1 MWVRLRYS
9 NLFLGAIWVIIIC
22 ECNGFRLFKVEDDL
36 YKAVYLAVTA
46 VILLICLLNKDI
58 LCVCKAYGKFTYW
71 YIIFIFIFLIFE
83 YRFTSHIYGNRQV
96 LYDFVNY
103 IKHYFLI
110 TLAMPLLY
118 IFTIRNNVKS
128 LLNSVLLLVTITL
141 GLILLHSLFYDW
153 WEIDFLNVSMYT
165 KIISRNNRMRIW
177 DLSSLEGLAIIY
189 GSYCLLYE
197 KRKKVMYLL
206 QTAICIAALVYVEQ
220 TRMMLISLATCILF
234 MIIMKRRKTA
244 EGLLTT
250 GALILLL
257 GIIGGFYVI
266 PKLFES
272 FAINSVNGA
281 STLDRLRELRVAFY
295 ILRNKGIL
303 GLGMINKNVQRHLF
317 SNVTLEDIGL
327 IGYMVQTGIWSVP
340 LFIFPM
346 FRMALILVHG
356 IKEKF
361 RIFLSTVY
369 IYLLITSI
377 SLFILDS
384 PRILMW
390 PFCLALFEFYNKKC
404 FEEYDEGII
413 SEYIMNEECNGKNSK

>member
-1 MWVRLRYS
+1 M
-9 NLFLGAIWVIIIC
+9 
-22 ECNGFRLFKVEDDL
+22 
-36 YKAVYLAVTA
+36 
-46 VILLICLLNKDI
+46 
-58 LCVCKAYGKFTYW
+58 
-71 YIIFIFIFLIFE
+71 
-83 YRFTSHIYGNRQV
+83 
-96 LYDFVNY
+96 
-103 IKHYFLI
+103 
-110 TLAMPLLY
+110 
-118 IFTIRNNVKS
+118 
-128 LLNSVLLLVTITL
+128 
-141 GLILLHSLFYDW
+141 
-153 WEIDFLNVSMYT
+153 
-165 KIISRNNRMRIW
+165 
-177 DLSSLEGLAIIY
+177 
-189 GSYCLLYE
+189 
-197 KRKKVMYLL
+197 
-206 QTAICIAALVYVEQ
+206 
-220 TRMMLISLATCILF
+220 
-234 MIIMKRRKTA
+234 
-244 EGLLTT
+244 
-250 GALILLL
+250 LL

-327 IGYMVQTGIWSVP
+327 IGHMVQTGIWSVP

-413 SEYIMNEECNGKNSK
+413 SEYIMNEECNEKNSK